1 MKLNLV
7 VSNEDQSQLV
17 SSVLQNLRDSPFN
30 DVTLVCSDGQLK
42 VNYLTL
48 ALLLPEPYRSLQLD
62 EGALLLLPDY
72 KVQEFRLMVDPEE
85 QEQEKEQDNWITLQ
99 PELEQYSK
107 TNIENDSSCII

>member
-17 SSVLQNLRDSPFN
+17 SSVLQNLQDSPFN
-30 DVTLVCSDGQLK
+30 DVTLVCNDGQLK
-42 VNYLTL
+42 VNSLTL

-72 KVQEFRLMVDPEE
+72 KVQEFRMMGDNEE
-85 QEQEKEQDNWITLQ
+85 QEQQQNEDNWITEQ
-99 PELEQYSK
+99 RELEQYSK